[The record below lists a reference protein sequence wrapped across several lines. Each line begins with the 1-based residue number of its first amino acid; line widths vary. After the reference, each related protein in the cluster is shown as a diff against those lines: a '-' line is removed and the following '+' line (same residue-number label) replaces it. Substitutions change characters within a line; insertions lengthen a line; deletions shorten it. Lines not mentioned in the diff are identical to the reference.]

1 MTEPSSDVS
10 ATPAADSSP
19 PTDEFTFACVGCGR
33 KLKSTLSMVGRA
45 VRCPECATQQTVV
58 PPGSAAPQ
66 PPNPEGGPAA
76 GMQASYVAPMPLAPS
91 GSAPL
96 VTHPSFTPPNASQPM
111 RIEPAPAQ
119 PAAGQPAMGQPSG
132 TQPVMTITADD
143 HVVRWTRARAGAQK
157 AETDLGPNPAFAA
170 DMRSRLDR
178 LRFAEIQFNEVSNM
192 TCSLDA
198 GGHRVSWPWGDAR
211 APSDVVAIHGLV
223 LAAGGG

>member
-1 MTEPSSDVS
+1 VRPTIFALALSILSF
-10 ATPAADSSP
+10 AACSP
-19 PTDEFTFACVGCGR
+19 VA
-33 KLKSTLSMVGRA
+33 KN
-45 VRCPECATQQTVV
+45 V
-58 PPGSAAPQ
+58 PPPQGEPPASGGTAISAAC
-66 PPNPEGGPAA
+66 GG
-76 GMQASYVAPMPLAPS
+76 GVTG
-91 GSAPL
+91 GSNG
-96 VTHPSFTPPNASQPM
+96 V
-111 RIEPAPAQ
+111 
-119 PAAGQPAMGQPSG
+119 
-132 TQPVMTITADD
+132 TITADD